1 MRDWLIYWLTELYHP
16 RIEGKVRM
24 PVGQPFLD
32 TNYKHL
38 EHNTHVNLDKN
49 DSDYNGHNYGNHND
63 TEEEIT

>member
-1 MRDWLIYWLTELYHP
+1 
-16 RIEGKVRM
+16 M

-38 EHNTHVNLDKN
+38 EHKTHVNLDKN